1 MKRLSLV
8 VLERDGH
15 AVMRAMGRLG
25 AIHLVRTKAGPDT
38 APLDPPDHSEA
49 IGRCDEML
57 ARIEN
62 LRRRLGVEEEA
73 APAGSTEETPLD
85 ELDPALQRIEAE
97 ANDLLKKDQG
107 LRQEH
112 EQATSLLDQ
121 ASVYRSL
128 DIPLDRFGESPFLH
142 FSLGTLPAGALDAVR
157 GKVAENVVFI
167 ELPEQ
172 DDRQPVIAVA
182 TRKGRYALDTT
193 LEEAGFQRHTFSV
206 TGPVTA
212 SQLAEETRT
221 KQGALAAQLQ
231 EAADALAAFTEKA
244 VPSLVA
250 LESALVVER
259 HVLDAEQ
266 HFPRTEATTLVTGW
280 VAGLDVPLVRRRA
293 EEVAHG
299 RYVAEFADPGDVPRE
314 EIPVLLRHGWFLRP
328 FSQLVR
334 MYGLPGYGELEPTVF
349 VAISYILMFGMM
361 FGDAGHGLVVVLA
374 GVLARLKG
382 KTLAVRDAGTMLI
395 LLGLASVAS
404 GVLYGSY
411 FGVVDWNGRELSVLH
426 DPLKMNP
433 LLFMGAGIGFGILLM
448 SIGLLS
454 NAVNRLRRGDIVGA
468 LMDKFGVAGAVFY
481 WGVLAVGIRMAIGG
495 ASDFN
500 TVLLALVIAVPL
512 GVVFAKEPLEYFLHR
527 RSPHGAHGNQGSL
540 VESLILAPVE
550 VFEAITGYLANTI
563 SFVRLAAYSMAHAAV
578 LKAAFTMGDQAAQ
591 VPYAGVVLCVVIIVL
606 GNVVAIGLE
615 GIVVAVQALRLEYYE
630 FFGKF
635 FSGSGRAFAP
645 FRFRTGEE

>member
-1 MKRLSLV
+1 
-8 VLERDGH
+8 
-15 AVMRAMGRLG
+15 
-25 AIHLVRTKAGPDT
+25 
-38 APLDPPDHSEA
+38 
-49 IGRCDEML
+49 
-57 ARIEN
+57 
-62 LRRRLGVEEEA
+62 
-73 APAGSTEETPLD
+73 
-85 ELDPALQRIEAE
+85 
-97 ANDLLKKDQG
+97 
-107 LRQEH
+107 
-112 EQATSLLDQ
+112 
-121 ASVYRSL
+121 
-128 DIPLDRFGESPFLH
+128 
-142 FSLGTLPAGALDAVR
+142 
-157 GKVAENVVFI
+157 
-167 ELPEQ
+167 
-172 DDRQPVIAVA
+172 
-182 TRKGRYALDTT
+182 
-193 LEEAGFQRHTFSV
+193 
-206 TGPVTA
+206 
-212 SQLAEETRT
+212 
-221 KQGALAAQLQ
+221 
-231 EAADALAAFTEKA
+231 
-244 VPSLVA
+244 
-250 LESALVVER
+250 
-259 HVLDAEQ
+259 
-266 HFPRTEATTLVTGW
+266 
-280 VAGLDVPLVRRRA
+280 
-293 EEVAHG
+293 
-299 RYVAEFADPGDVPRE
+299 
-314 EIPVLLRHGWFLRP
+314 
-328 FSQLVR
+328 
-334 MYGLPGYGELEPTVF
+334 
-349 VAISYILMFGMM
+349 
-361 FGDAGHGLVVVLA
+361 VLA